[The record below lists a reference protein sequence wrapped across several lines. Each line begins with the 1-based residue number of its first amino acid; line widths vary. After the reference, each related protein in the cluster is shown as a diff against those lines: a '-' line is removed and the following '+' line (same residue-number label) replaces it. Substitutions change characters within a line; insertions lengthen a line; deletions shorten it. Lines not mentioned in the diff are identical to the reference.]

1 MAFCQNC
8 GKELS
13 SGAKFCTECGAPVPQ
28 QGSAPENTVPTNPPT
43 GSGYGQPQSQQNP
56 YSYGGQPQ
64 NQQPPYGS
72 RNYQVNTGEPG
83 FTFERKPQKSKKPVI
98 AIAIVGGILLVAV
111 LAVIIAMV
119 SGFLGGN
126 ANSEVL
132 GRYPAVR
139 CTIYGVDAGVED
151 EWIELKKGGKAEICI
166 LGDTYTGKWKLDGK
180 ALTITQNGDEF
191 LGALEDGVIT
201 ISFET
206 LDYIFSQKPMTFAT
220 EPPATAEPPEIA
232 DPTTQPPAPAE
243 TAGTSIAAQWWS
255 GDWYGWW
262 VIQNGQGVYAD
273 LSDSFYDTCAR
284 ILIYDDGSGVIELW
298 DEDCAEGEIFAT
310 ATITLDDDIFE
321 LGLMYST
328 RGQFYDS
335 EIGEYDWWVYPNE
348 GLCVDDAICIQGHYS
363 TDADPDN
370 TFDYSIYLRPW
381 GTLWDDIPDD
391 PSLPYDDML
400 PRYYTDWYLPLLEQG
415 VTSAPDT
422 IG

>member
-8 GKELS
+8 GKELT
-13 SGAKFCTECGAPVPQ
+13 SGAKFCTECGAPVSQ
-28 QGSAPENTVPTNPPT
+28 QGQGSVPENTVPTNPPT
-43 GSGYGQPQSQQNP
+43 GPSCGQPQGQQPPCAYSGQPQNQQNP
-56 YSYGGQPQ
+56 YSYG
-64 NQQPPYGS
+64 S
-72 RNYQVNTGEPG
+72 RTPQVNAGEPG
-83 FTFERKPQKSKKPVI
+83 FTFEKGARKSKKPVI
-98 AIAIVGGILLVAV
+98 AIAIIGIIALVAV
-111 LAVIIAMV
+111 LAVITVMV

-126 ANSEVL
+126 AEVL

-139 CTIYGVDAGVED
+139 CTIYGVDTGVED
-151 EWIELKKGGKAEICI
+151 EWIELKKGGRAEIRI
-166 LGDTYTGKWKLDGK
+166 LGDTYTGKWNLDGS

-191 LGALEDGVIT
+191 LGTLEDGVIT

-220 EPPATAEPPEIA
+220 EPPATAEIA

-243 TAGTSIAAQWWS
+243 AAGTSIAAQWWS

-262 VIQNGQGVYAD
+262 VIQNGQGDYAD
-273 LSDSFYDTCAR
+273 LNDSFYDTCAR

-310 ATITLDDDIFE
+310 ATITLDDDIFDE
-321 LGLMYST
+321 GVMCST

-335 EIGEYDWWVYPNE
+335 EIGQYDWWVYPNE
-348 GLCVDDAICIQGHYS
+348 GLCVDNAICIQGHYS
-363 TDADPDN
+363 TDAAPDN

-381 GTLWDDIPDD
+381 GVRWDDIPDD

-400 PRYYTDWYLPLLEQG
+400 PRNYTDWYLPLLEQG